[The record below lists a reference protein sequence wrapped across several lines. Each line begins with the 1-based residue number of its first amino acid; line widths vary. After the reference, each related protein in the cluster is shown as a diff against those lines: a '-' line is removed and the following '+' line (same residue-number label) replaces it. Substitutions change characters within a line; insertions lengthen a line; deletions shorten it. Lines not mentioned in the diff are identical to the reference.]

1 MTNKDITEKILED
14 YNDVFADIINTI
26 LFKGEQRVMP
36 SALEDLAVHSQ
47 YRANDAAIHE
57 QERDVLK
64 RWKDCNV
71 ELAICGIENQTKIE
85 RNMPFRIMAYD
96 GAAYRSQ
103 LLEHQEQMLPVVTL
117 VLYFGTNKRWD
128 QPIRLKE
135 LLSIPEGMEEYIND
149 YKIIVVNVAWLT
161 DNQIEMFQ
169 SDFKVVAKFFCEKR
183 KDKDY
188 ISKDRQ
194 TIKHVD
200 EVLKLLSVMTG
211 DRRYEEILA
220 MPGREVKS
228 MCDVAERLEN
238 RGRMEGREE
247 GQNALV
253 KAVECLRQGKSDKD
267 ILALGIDE
275 KTLALAK
282 TIK

>member
-64 RWKDCNV
+64 RWKDCKV

-188 ISKDRQ
+188 IPKDRQ

-220 MPGREVKS
+220 MPGRKVKS

>member
-71 ELAICGIENQTKIE
+71 ELTICGIENQTKIE

-188 ISKDRQ
+188 IPKDRQ

-220 MPGREVKS
+220 MPGRKVKS

>member
-71 ELAICGIENQTKIE
+71 ELTICGIENQTKIE

-169 SDFKVVAKFFCEKR
+169 SDFKVVAKFFCAKR

-188 ISKDRQ
+188 IPKDRQ

-220 MPGREVKS
+220 MPGRKVKS